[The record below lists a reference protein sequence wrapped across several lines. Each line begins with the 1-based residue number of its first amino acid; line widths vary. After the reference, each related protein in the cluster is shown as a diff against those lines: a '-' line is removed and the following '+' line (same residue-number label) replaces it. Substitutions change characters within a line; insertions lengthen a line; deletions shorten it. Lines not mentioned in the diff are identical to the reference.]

1 MIMYSINP
9 VRNAMAITVRITK
22 SFTIDPELD
31 EYIQTTRGESSA
43 SQRLNELIKR
53 AMLEEANERLEREAE
68 QFFTKMAAT
77 GHGRA
82 GTLAFQKAALHTL
95 ARD

>member
-1 MIMYSINP
+1 
-9 VRNAMAITVRITK
+9 MATTARITK

-31 EYIQTTRGESSA
+31 EYIQATKGESSA

-53 AMLEEANERLEREAE
+53 AMIEEANERLEREAE
-68 QFFTKMAAT
+68 QFFTKMAASNS
-77 GHGRA
+77 GRT
-82 GTLAFQKAALHTL
+82 GTLAFQKAALTTL